1 MTVFELALR
10 SMRQNVKHYYLYF
23 FALIFSMSLFFVFTS
38 LKYDQQVQNM
48 LDSSVNIT
56 TAFQSAAVL
65 LVIIIGIFTASSNS
79 IFLRRR
85 SREIG
90 LYQLIGLSKG
100 WIIRYLLIENIM
112 LGLGALIAGVLCGG
126 LVSRL
131 FVLILMNLLNLDGL
145 PSIDFSV
152 AAAIETAVVF
162 ILVIVITSIQ
172 MIVMI
177 NRRSLLDLFQADK
190 QPDLV
195 SKRPSILTAILAVL
209 SVIMIGYGYQLSGR
223 MVDEQLVVNAL
234 LVMASTIIGTY
245 ILFRVTI
252 KWCLYLFRKRKK
264 GHLGLYNSL
273 SVAPLMHR
281 MKANANLLTL
291 ITVLSALTLTLVTMA
306 YSIYY
311 SVEEVTRNE
320 YPYDFAIENNQRDA
334 TAFTV
339 ELESKG
345 IHYKHQTIDTF
356 GTTGVVLDPLTESG
370 YREGLLL
377 WLPAEQLQRSGRDIS
392 IPAYGEAIEYN
403 AAALSAYD
411 DIDLSKRY
419 PTMIE
424 LRSDKQ
430 TKSYPLNEIL
440 LKNIVNAG
448 ISGRQ
453 MLVSEA
459 TLEEVEKRMTVTDG
473 FERVQIDT
481 FLVPDQK
488 ELALAS
494 SLYQKYKADNYYS
507 ADFYSRYRSTLQQSG
522 LLIFIAA
529 FLGLAFLAS
538 TGSILYFK
546 QMSEAEQEKQSFRTL
561 RQLGF
566 DEKMIMKGVL
576 RKQMLVFLLPLFIG
590 IIHSV
595 YAVKASYFMTLS
607 DSTIPAMI
615 AMGAYAAIYFM
626 FAFFTLGFYKKIV
639 KNAML

>member
-1 MTVFELALR
+1 MTVFDLALR

-23 FALIFSMSLFFVFTS
+23 FALIFSMSLFFVFSS

-65 LVIIIGIFTASSNS
+65 LVVIIGIFAVSSNT

-90 LYQLIGLSKG
+90 LYQLIGLSKA
-100 WIIRYLLIENIM
+100 WIIRYLLIENIL
-112 LGLGALIAGVLCGG
+112 LGLSALIAGILSGA

-131 FVLILMNLLNLDGL
+131 FVLILMKLLNLDGL
-145 PSIDFSV
+145 PSIHFSAP
-152 AAAIETAVVF
+152 AALETAAVF
-162 ILVIVITSIQ
+162 MLIIFITSIQ

-177 NRRSLLDLFQADK
+177 NRRTLLGLFQADK

-195 SKRPSILTAILAVL
+195 SKRPSIFTAIIAVL
-209 SVIMIGYGYQLSGR
+209 GIIMIGYGYELSGR
-223 MVDEQLVVNAL
+223 MIDEQLAVNAL
-234 LVMASTIIGTY
+234 LVMASTITGTY

-252 KWCLYLFRKRKK
+252 RWCLYWFRKRKN
-264 GHLGLYNSL
+264 GHIGLYNSL
-273 SVAPLMHR
+273 SLAPLMHR
-281 MKANANLLTL
+281 MKGNANSLTL

-306 YSIYY
+306 YSLYY
-311 SVEEVTRNE
+311 SVEQVTRDE
-320 YPYDFAIENNQRDA
+320 YPYDFAMENNELD
-334 TAFTV
+334 TAAFRA

-345 IHYKHQTIDTF
+345 IHYNHHIIDTF
-356 GTTGVVLDPLTESG
+356 RANGVVLDPLTASG
-370 YREGLLL
+370 YREGIIL
-377 WLPAEQLQRSGRDIS
+377 WLPAEQLQQSGRDI
-392 IPAYGEAIEYN
+392 PVPDYGEAVEYN
-403 AAALSAYD
+403 ASALSLYD

-424 LRSDKQ
+424 LRSNKQ
-430 TKSYPLNEIL
+430 TKSYPLNEIFL
-440 LKNIVNAG
+440 ENIVNPG
-448 ISGRQ
+448 TSGRQ
-453 MLVSEA
+453 IVVSEA
-459 TLEEVEKRMTVTDG
+459 TLEEVERRMSGTDG

-481 FLVPDQK
+481 FQVPDLK

-494 SLYQKYKADNYYS
+494 PLYQKYKTDDFYS
-507 ADFYSRYRSTLQQSG
+507 ADYYSRYRSLLEQSG

-590 IIHSV
+590 ILHSI
-595 YAVKASYFMTLS
+595 YAVKASYFITLS
-607 DSTIPAMI
+607 DDTIPAMI

-626 FAFFTLGFYKKIV
+626 FAFFTLGYYKKIV

>member
-1 MTVFELALR
+1 MTVFDLALR

-23 FALIFSMSLFFVFTS
+23 FALIFSMSLFFVFAS

-65 LVIIIGIFTASSNS
+65 LVVIIGIFAVSSNS

-100 WIIRYLLIENIM
+100 WVIRYLLIENIF
-112 LGLGALIAGVLCGG
+112 LGLSALVAGVISGA

-131 FVLILMNLLNLDGL
+131 FVLILMKLLNLDGM
-145 PSIDFSV
+145 PSINFSV
-152 AAAIETAVVF
+152 PAALETAVVF
-162 ILVIVITSIQ
+162 ILIIFITSLQ
-172 MIVMI
+172 LIVMI
-177 NRRSLLDLFQADK
+177 NRRTLLGLFQADK
-190 QPDLV
+190 QPDLI
-195 SKRPSILTAILAVL
+195 SKRPSIFTPIFAVL
-209 SVIMIGYGYQLSGR
+209 GVILIGYGYQLSGH
-223 MVDEQLVVNAL
+223 MIDEQLVFNAL

-252 KWCLYLFRKRKK
+252 RWCLYWFRKRKK

-273 SVAPLMHR
+273 SLAPLMHH
-281 MKANANLLTL
+281 MKANANSLTL

-311 SVEEVTRNE
+311 SVEQVTRNE
-320 YPYDFAIENNQRDA
+320 YPYDFTIENNQRDA
-334 TAFTV
+334 TAFTA
-339 ELESKG
+339 ELQSKG
-345 IHYKHQTIDTF
+345 IHYNHQTIDTF
-356 GTTGVVLDPLTESG
+356 RSKGIVLDPLTESG
-370 YREGLLL
+370 YREGMLL
-377 WLPAEQLQRSGRDIS
+377 WLAAERLKKSGRDIS
-392 IPAYGEAIEYN
+392 VPDYGEAVEYN
-403 AAALSAYD
+403 ASALNAYD

-424 LRSDKQ
+424 LHSDKQ
-430 TKSYPLNEIL
+430 TKSYPLNEIF
-440 LKNIVNAG
+440 LKNIVNTG

-459 TLEEVEKRMTVTDG
+459 TLKEVERRMIGTDG

-481 FLVPDQK
+481 FQVPDNK

-494 SLYQKYKADNYYS
+494 SLYQRYETDNFYS
-507 ADFYSRYRSTLQQSG
+507 ADYYSRYRSLLEQSG

-576 RKQMLVFLLPLFIG
+576 KKQMLVFLLPLFIG
-590 IIHSV
+590 IVHSI
-595 YAVKASYFMTLS
+595 YAVKASYFITLS
-607 DSTIPAMI
+607 DDTFPAMI
-615 AMGAYAAIYFM
+615 AIGAYAAIYFM
-626 FAFFTLGFYKKIV
+626 FAFFTLGYYKKIV

>member
-1 MTVFELALR
+1 MTVFDLALR

-23 FALIFSMSLFFVFTS
+23 FALIFSMSLFFVFAS

-65 LVIIIGIFTASSNS
+65 LVVIIGIFAVSSNS

-85 SREIG
+85 SREFG

-100 WIIRYLLIENIM
+100 WIIRYLIIENIL
-112 LGLGALIAGVLCGG
+112 LGLGALLAGIISGA

-131 FVLILMNLLNLDGL
+131 FVLILMKLLNLDGL

-152 AAAIETAVVF
+152 PAALETALVF
-162 ILVIVITSIQ
+162 ILIIFITSIQ
-172 MIVMI
+172 MIFMI
-177 NRRSLLDLFQADK
+177 SRRTLLGLFQADR

-195 SKRPSILTAILAVL
+195 SKRPSILTAILAIFG
-209 SVIMIGYGYQLSGR
+209 VIMIGYGYELSGR
-223 MVDEQLVVNAL
+223 MIDEQLAVNAL
-234 LVMASTIIGTY
+234 LVMASTITGTY

-252 KWCLYLFRKRKK
+252 RWCLYWFRKRKK
-264 GHLGLYNSL
+264 GHLGFYNSL
-273 SVAPLMHR
+273 SLAPLMHR
-281 MKANANLLTL
+281 MKANANSLTL
-291 ITVLSALTLTLVTMA
+291 ITVLSALTLTLVTIA
-306 YSIYY
+306 YSLYY
-311 SVEEVTRNE
+311 SVEQVTRNE

-334 TAFTV
+334 AAFTA
-339 ELESKG
+339 ELESG
-345 IHYKHQTIDTF
+345 GVHHKHQTIDTF
-356 GTTGVVLDPLTESG
+356 RSNGIILDPLTESG
-370 YREGLLL
+370 YREGMLL
-377 WLPAEQLQRSGRDIS
+377 WLPAEQLQQSGRDIS
-392 IPAYGEAIEYN
+392 VPDYGEAVEYN
-403 AAALSAYD
+403 ASALSLYD

-430 TKSYPLNEIL
+430 TKSYPLNEIFL
-440 LKNIVNAG
+440 ENIVNAG

-453 MLVSEA
+453 MLVSEE
-459 TLEEVEKRMTVTDG
+459 TLEEVERRMSGTDS

-481 FLVPDQK
+481 FQVPDNK

-494 SLYQKYKADNYYS
+494 SLYQKYKTDDFYS
-507 ADFYSRYRSTLQQSG
+507 ADFYSRYTSLLQQSG

-566 DEKMIMKGVL
+566 DEKMIMKGIL

-590 IIHSV
+590 ILHSI
-595 YAVKASYFMTLS
+595 YAVRASYFITLA
-607 DSTIPAMI
+607 DDTIPAMI

-626 FAFFTLGFYKKIV
+626 FAFFTLGYYKKVV

>member
-1 MTVFELALR
+1 
-10 SMRQNVKHYYLYF
+10 
-23 FALIFSMSLFFVFTS
+23 
-38 LKYDQQVQNM
+38 M
-48 LDSSVNIT
+48 LDSSVNFT

-65 LVIIIGIFTASSNS
+65 LMVIIGVFAVSSNS

-85 SREIG
+85 SREFG

-100 WIIRYLLIENIM
+100 WIIRYLLLENIL
-112 LGLGALIAGVLCGG
+112 LGLGALITGIICGA

-131 FVLILMNLLNLDGL
+131 FVLILMNLLNLNGL

-152 AAAIETAVVF
+152 LAALETAVVF

-172 MIVMI
+172 IIVMI
-177 NRRSLLDLFQADK
+177 NRRTLLGLFQADK
-190 QPDLV
+190 QPDLI
-195 SKRPSILTAILAVL
+195 SKRPSIFTAIIAVL
-209 SVIMIGYGYQLSGR
+209 GVILIGYGYQLSGR
-223 MVDEQLVVNAL
+223 MVDEQLVFNAM

-252 KWCLYLFRKRKK
+252 RLCLYWFRKRKK

-273 SVAPLMHR
+273 SLAPLMHR
-281 MKANANLLTL
+281 MKANANSLTI

-311 SVEEVTRNE
+311 SVEQVTRND
-320 YPYDFAIENNQRDA
+320 YPYDFAIENNQRDSD
-334 TAFTV
+334 AFTA

-345 IHYKHQTIDTF
+345 INYNHYTINTF
-356 GTTGVVLDPLTESG
+356 RTNGVVLDPLTESG
-370 YREGLLL
+370 FREGMLL
-377 WLPAEQLQRSGRDIS
+377 WLSAEQLQKSGRDVS
-392 IPAYGEAIEYN
+392 VPDYGEAIEYN
-403 AAALSAYD
+403 ASALSAYD
-411 DIDLSKRY
+411 DIDLTKRY

-424 LRSDKQ
+424 LRSETQ

-440 LKNIVNAG
+440 LENIVNAG

-459 TLEEVEKRMTVTDG
+459 TLEEIERRMSNMDG
-473 FERVQIDT
+473 FERVEIDT
-481 FLVPDQK
+481 FLVPDNK

-494 SLYQKYKADNYYS
+494 SLYQKYNTDEYYS
-507 ADFYSRYRSTLQQSG
+507 ADFYSRYTSLLQQSG

-566 DEKMIMKGVL
+566 DEKMIMKGIL

-590 IIHSV
+590 ILHSV
-595 YAVKASYFMTLS
+595 YAVKASYFITLS
-607 DSTIPAMI
+607 DDTIPAMI
-615 AMGAYAAIYFM
+615 SMGAYASIYFL
-626 FAFFTLGFYKKIV
+626 FAFFTLGYYKKIV
-639 KNAML
+639 QNAML

>member
-1 MTVFELALR
+1 
-10 SMRQNVKHYYLYF
+10 
-23 FALIFSMSLFFVFTS
+23 
-38 LKYDQQVQNM
+38 M
-48 LDSSVNIT
+48 LDSSVNFT

-65 LVIIIGIFTASSNS
+65 LMVIIGIFAVSSNS

-85 SREIG
+85 SREFG

-100 WIIRYLLIENIM
+100 CIIRYLLLENIL
-112 LGLGALIAGVLCGG
+112 LGLGALITGIICGA

-131 FVLILMNLLNLDGL
+131 FVLILMNLLNLNGL

-152 AAAIETAVVF
+152 LAALETAAVF
-162 ILVIVITSIQ
+162 VLVIVITSIQ

-177 NRRSLLDLFQADK
+177 NRRTLLGLFQADK
-190 QPDLV
+190 QPDLI
-195 SKRPSILTAILAVL
+195 SKQPSIFTAIIAILG
-209 SVIMIGYGYQLSGR
+209 VILIGYGYQLSGH
-223 MVDEQLVVNAL
+223 MVDEQLVFNAL

-252 KWCLYLFRKRKK
+252 RWCLYWFRKRKK

-273 SVAPLMHR
+273 SLAPLMHR
-281 MKANANLLTL
+281 MKANANSLTL

-311 SVEEVTRNE
+311 SVEQVTRKD
-320 YPYDFAIENNQRDA
+320 YPYDFAIENNQWDSD
-334 TAFTV
+334 AFTA

-345 IHYKHQTIDTF
+345 IDYSHYTINTF
-356 GTTGVVLDPLTESG
+356 RTNGVVLDPLIESG
-370 YREGLLL
+370 FREGMLL
-377 WLPAEQLQRSGRDIS
+377 WLSAEQLQKSGRDVS
-392 IPAYGEAIEYN
+392 IPDYGEAIEYN
-403 AAALSAYD
+403 ASALSAYD
-411 DIDLSKRY
+411 DIDLTKRY

-424 LRSDKQ
+424 LRSETQ

-440 LKNIVNAG
+440 LENVVNAG

-459 TLEEVEKRMTVTDG
+459 TLEEIEKRMSNMDG

-481 FLVPDQK
+481 FLVPDNK

-494 SLYQKYKADNYYS
+494 TLYQKYNTDEYYS
-507 ADFYSRYRSTLQQSG
+507 ADFYSRYTSLLQQSG

-546 QMSEAEQEKQSFRTL
+546 QMSEAEHEKQSFRTL

-566 DEKMIMKGVL
+566 DEKMIMKGIL

-590 IIHSV
+590 IMHSV
-595 YAVKASYFMTLS
+595 YAVKASYFITLS
-607 DSTIPAMI
+607 DDTIPAMI
-615 AMGAYAAIYFM
+615 SMGAYASIYFL
-626 FAFFTLGFYKKIV
+626 FAFFTLGYYKKIV
-639 KNAML
+639 QNAML

>member
-1 MTVFELALR
+1 MRVFNLVFR
-10 SMRQNVKHYYLYF
+10 SMRQNVKQYYLYF
-23 FALIFSMSLFFVFTS
+23 FAMIFSMSLFFIFSS

-48 LDSSVNIT
+48 LDSSTNFT
-56 TAFQSAAVL
+56 TAFQFAAVL
-65 LVIIIGIFTASSNS
+65 LMVIIGIFAISSNS

-85 SREIG
+85 SREFG

-100 WIIRYLLIENIM
+100 WIIRYLLLENIL
-112 LGLGALIAGVLCGG
+112 LGLGALITGVICGA

-131 FVLILMNLLNLDGL
+131 FVLILMNLLNLNGL

-152 AAAIETAVVF
+152 LAALETTVVF
-162 ILVIVITSIQ
+162 ILVIIITSIQ
-172 MIVMI
+172 MVVMI
-177 NRRSLLDLFQADK
+177 NRRTLLGLFQADK
-190 QPDLV
+190 QPDLI
-195 SKRPSILTAILAVL
+195 SKRPSIFTAIIAVL
-209 SVIMIGYGYQLSGR
+209 GVILIGYGYELSGH
-223 MVDEQLVVNAL
+223 MVDEQLVLNAL

-252 KWCLYLFRKRKK
+252 RWCLYWFRKRKK

-273 SVAPLMHR
+273 SLAPLMHR
-281 MKANANLLTL
+281 MKANANSLTL
-291 ITVLSALTLTLVTMA
+291 ITILSALTLTLVTIA

-311 SVEEVTRNE
+311 SVEEVTRKD
-320 YPYDFAIENNQRDA
+320 YPYDFAMVNNQQDA
-334 TAFTV
+334 DAFTA

-345 IHYKHQTIDTF
+345 IHYNHYTINTF
-356 GTTGVVLDPLTESG
+356 WTTGVVLDPLIEPG
-370 YREGLLL
+370 FREGSLL
-377 WLPAEQLQRSGRDIS
+377 WLSAEQLQKSGRDVS
-392 IPAYGEAIEYN
+392 VPDYGEAIEYD
-403 AAALSAYD
+403 ASALSAYD
-411 DIDLSKRY
+411 DIDLTKRY
-419 PTMIE
+419 PTTIE
-424 LRSDKQ
+424 LRSETQ

-440 LKNIVNAG
+440 LENIVNAG

-459 TLEEVEKRMTVTDG
+459 TLEEVERRMSDMDG

-481 FLVPDQK
+481 FLVPDDK

-494 SLYQKYKADNYYS
+494 TLYQKYNTNEYYS
-507 ADFYSRYRSTLQQSG
+507 ADYYSRYTSLLQQSG

-566 DEKMIMKGVL
+566 DEKMIMKGIL

-595 YAVKASYFMTLS
+595 YAVKASYFITLS
-607 DSTIPAMI
+607 DDTIPAMI
-615 AMGAYAAIYFM
+615 SMGAYAAIYFL
-626 FAFFTLGFYKKIV
+626 FAFFTLGYYKKIV
-639 KNAML
+639 RNAML